1 MNGSNGGPPRSGWP
15 RLMVELL
22 VQDFTASLAFWRDA
36 LGFGI
41 AYQRPEQKFAY
52 LEHPNGAQ
60 IMICQR
66 SGDWET
72 GPLAFP
78 FGRGVMLQVYVDRL
92 DPVVAAIDGA
102 YWPVHTPLREIWRR
116 VGDRESGSLEIVVQD
131 PDGYL
136 VMLAEDIG
144 LRDYAAG

>member
-1 MNGSNGGPPRSGWP
+1 MTERDDGGPPRSGWP

-22 VQDFTASLAFWRDA
+22 VRDFTASLAFWRDL

-52 LEHPNGAQ
+52 LEHADGAQ

-66 SGDWET
+66 SGNWET
-72 GPLAFP
+72 GPLQRP
-78 FGRGVMLQVYVDRL
+78 FGRGVMLQIQVARL
-92 DPVVAAIDGA
+92 DPLVAAIDA
-102 YWPVHTPLREIWRR
+102 AHWPVHTPLRESWRR
-116 VGDRESGSLEIVVQD
+116 VGDRESGSLEFFVQD

-144 LRDYAAG
+144 ERSLR

>member
-1 MNGSNGGPPRSGWP
+1 MTDLSGGPPRSGWP

-22 VQDFTASLAFWRDA
+22 VQDFTASLVFWRDI

-66 SGDWET
+66 SGDRET
-72 GPLAFP
+72 GALAFP

-102 YWPVHTPLREIWRR
+102 HWPVHTPLRETWRR
-116 VGDRESGSLEIVVQD
+116 VGDRESGSLEIIVQD

-136 VMLAEDIG
+136 IMLAEEIG
-144 LRDYAAG
+144 MRPAA